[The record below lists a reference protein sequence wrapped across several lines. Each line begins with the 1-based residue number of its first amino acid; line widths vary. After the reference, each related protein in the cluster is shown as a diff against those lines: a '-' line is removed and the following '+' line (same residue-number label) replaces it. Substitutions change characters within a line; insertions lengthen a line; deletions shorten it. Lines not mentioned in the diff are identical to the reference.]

1 MKKTKICK
9 LLNID
14 YPIIQGG
21 MVWVSGANLAAA
33 CSEAGCL
40 GVIGAGSMKPDLL
53 KSQIIKAQTKTK
65 KSLAVNI
72 PIFSKYADDQ
82 IRIAVEQ
89 GIKIIITSAGS
100 PKKYTSYLKEN
111 GCKVI
116 HVTSSLTLAKKCE
129 DAGVDAIVIEGFEAG
144 GHNGRDEMTTLV
156 LLQQLKN
163 QLQIPVIAAGGFSS
177 GDSILAAMALG
188 ADGVQMGTRFM
199 LTKESRAHDNF
210 KHLLLDQSKNGTML
224 SMKKL
229 MPVRLV
235 MNEFY
240 EKVKELED
248 QGADPSELEALL
260 GHGRAMNGIH
270 HGDLIEGELESGQI
284 CAAINDIPNVSEL
297 VMRLKEEYD
306 LALENL
312 TKD

>member
-1 MKKTKICK
+1 MVVT
-9 LLNID
+9 ID
-14 YPIIQGG
+14 DHHRCATT
-21 MVWVSGANLAAA
+21 SG
-33 CSEAGCL
+33 
-40 GVIGAGSMKPDLL
+40 
-53 KSQIIKAQTKTK
+53 Q
-65 KSLAVNI
+65 
-72 PIFSKYADDQ
+72 
-82 IRIAVEQ
+82 
-89 GIKIIITSAGS
+89 
-100 PKKYTSYLKEN
+100 
-111 GCKVI
+111 
-116 HVTSSLTLAKKCE
+116 
-129 DAGVDAIVIEGFEAG
+129 
-144 GHNGRDEMTTLV
+144 
-156 LLQQLKN
+156 
-163 QLQIPVIAAGGFSS
+163 
-177 GDSILAAMALG
+177 AL
-188 ADGVQMGTRFM
+188 
-199 LTKESRAHDNF
+199 
-210 KHLLLDQSKNGTML
+210 LLLDQSKNGTML

>member
-116 HVTSSLTLAKKCE
+116 HVTSSLTLAKNVK
-129 DAGVDAIVIEGFEAG
+129 
-144 GHNGRDEMTTLV
+144 TLV
-156 LLQQLKN
+156 LM
-163 QLQIPVIAAGGFSS
+163 P
-177 GDSILAAMALG
+177 
-188 ADGVQMGTRFM
+188 
-199 LTKESRAHDNF
+199 
-210 KHLLLDQSKNGTML
+210 LL
-224 SMKKL
+224 
-229 MPVRLV
+229 
-235 MNEFY
+235 
-240 EKVKELED
+240 
-248 QGADPSELEALL
+248 
-260 GHGRAMNGIH
+260 
-270 HGDLIEGELESGQI
+270 
-284 CAAINDIPNVSEL
+284 
-297 VMRLKEEYD
+297 
-306 LALENL
+306 
-312 TKD
+312 